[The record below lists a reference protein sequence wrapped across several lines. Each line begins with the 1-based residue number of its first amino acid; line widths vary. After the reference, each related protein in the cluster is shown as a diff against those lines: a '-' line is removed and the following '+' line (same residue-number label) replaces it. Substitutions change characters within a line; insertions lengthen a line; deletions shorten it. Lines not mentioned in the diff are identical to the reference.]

1 MPKDNNSTSRRDF
14 MTAGIGAAAMA
25 SIGFTRTVQAQS
37 VANPPTFVVTFKI
50 RKGKAAAAVALVK
63 ELTAAVEKN
72 EPNALAYIAHRDAA
86 DPMKLTFIEMYKDQD
101 AVKAH
106 SNDPAVQ
113 AALPKFKEIFEAG
126 APEVKNLKR
135 VAGFTRTS

>member
-1 MPKDNNSTSRRDF
+1 MPKNSNSTSRRDF
-14 MTAGIGAAAMA
+14 MAAGIGVAAMA

-37 VANPPTFVVTFKI
+37 VVNPATFVVTFKI
-50 RKGKAAAAVALVK
+50 KQGKEAEAVALVK

-72 EPNALAYIAHRDAA
+72 EPDALAYIAHRDKA

-106 SNDPAVQ
+106 SKDPAVQ
-113 AALPKFKEIFEAG
+113 AALPRFREIFEPG
-126 APEVKNLKR
+126 AP
-135 VAGFTRTS
+135 GFTRAS